1 MTKSIQ
7 CVWKCYCILSFKGKW
22 MKIFWY
28 FIWTAFN
35 LMILV
40 YFVVVLKDPHKYQAI
55 SWHLGSLLIFSDIQQ
70 KFLTNLYAWVW
81 WQWRRKYYQKHFLC
95 IISNCT
101 RFCFI
106 RVYLQNAI
114 ASRTHPPSGNIQKM
128 FRWILVSLLFLQ
140 LLWMGF
146 KDK

>member
-1 MTKSIQ
+1 MNEN
-7 CVWKCYCILSFKGKW
+7 VL
-22 MKIFWY
+22 IFY
-28 FIWTAFN
+28 LDRHH

-40 YFVVVLKDPHKYQAI
+40 YFDCSLKRPTQI
-55 SWHLGSLLIFSDIQQ
+55 SSHFLTLGFITHFFWYPTN
-70 KFLTNLYAWVW
+70 FLTNLYAWVW

-114 ASRTHPPSGNIQKM
+114 ASHTHPPSGNIQKM

>member
-1 MTKSIQ
+1 MYENAIAFYHSK
-7 CVWKCYCILSFKGKW
+7 VNEWKYFDILFGPLFIWWFLCIL
-22 MKIFWY
+22 I
-28 FIWTAFN
+28 
-35 LMILV
+35 
-40 YFVVVLKDPHKYQAI
+40 VVLKDPHKYQAI